1 VAHLEAWKHIGLLY
15 IVRRTKETYWSQYSG
30 TPGSVEKIF
39 FVNLMTVEPRKLV
52 FYSVCRTMLFTGDKL
67 IVYHLYLIQHIPS
80 N

>member
-15 IVRRTKETYWSQYSG
+15 IVEPRKHIGLNIVAHLEAWKRF
-30 TPGSVEKIF
+30 F

-52 FYSVCRTMLFTGDKL
+52 FYSVCRTMLFTVDKL